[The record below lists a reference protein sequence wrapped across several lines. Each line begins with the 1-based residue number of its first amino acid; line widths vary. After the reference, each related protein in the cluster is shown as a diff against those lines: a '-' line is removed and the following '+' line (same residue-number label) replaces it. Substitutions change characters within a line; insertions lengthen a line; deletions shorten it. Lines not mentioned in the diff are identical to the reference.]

1 MMEILYGTQV
11 RLIAV
16 SWPHFRKF

>member
-1 MMEILYGTQV
+1 MEILYGTQV